1 MELIKYLGDFYIVLI
16 LIFIFTAVIGIYIEA
31 MDSVLNERM
40 SVDEAFLSIKKR
52 FRFNDDESHAENIK
66 GIINNPSESFI
77 SKVVSLILIY
87 PIMMLI
93 NFFLARLKLLWV
105 LLKLGVKLRNFWVLT
120 IKKEYPECDL
130 DIPY

>member
-16 LIFIFTAVIGIYIEA
+16 LIFIFTAFIGIYIEA

-52 FRFNDDESHAENIK
+52 FRFNDGSHTEDIK

-87 PIMMLI
+87 PVMMLI
-93 NFFLARLKLLWV
+93 TFFLARLKLLWV